1 MSAGLSVQCDDDCG
15 NSPRKADVCDFV
27 VAWGAGDTVTV
38 EQALS
43 SEATWDVVG
52 ESLHER
58 HGVAAYVEAVAAY
71 EATAIRFAN
80 LLSHGKAVAAHG
92 TLTTSMGDKR
102 FSHVVEYT
110 GHGKSA
116 KIAHVTSYVITI

>member
-1 MSAGLSVQCDDDCG
+1 M
-15 NSPRKADVCDFV
+15 
-27 VAWGAGDTVTV
+27 TV